1 MESQAK
7 SEAERN
13 ILDEKLTELALLA
26 KRLCPEAKIEV
37 NTVGYEDEDG
47 RIKVFPSPWISE
59 ADEEALEET
68 LNEKCIEILEETGL
82 FILCATFDPQAK

>member
-7 SEAERN
+7 SDAERN

-37 NTVGYEDEDG
+37 NTVRYEDEDG
-47 RIKVFPSPWISE
+47 RIKVFPPRSLSE
-59 ADEEALEET
+59 LEEEALEET
-68 LNEKCIEILEETGL
+68 LNERCVEILEETGL
-82 FILCATFDPQAK
+82 FILCATFDLQAQ

>member
-1 MESQAK
+1 MEDQAK

-37 NTVGYEDEDG
+37 NTGRYEDEDG
-47 RIKVFPSPWISE
+47 RIKVFPLPHLSE
-59 ADEEALEET
+59 AEEEALEET
-68 LNEKCIEILEETGL
+68 LTEKCIDILEETGL
-82 FILCATFDPQAK
+82 FILCATFDLQAQ